1 MKAKSLMHE
10 ILGAMARQ
18 NTTQAEQLG
27 QRQRNVNS
35 SSPSAGT
42 APPCSVMP
50 EQNLCLFS
58 SECREGYRS
67 APVHSGERVTKGI
80 IYDVHLPESWDSCL
94 FFHLSIPQT
103 ESFQRLIQFSFS
115 VLTEQKVPRPV
126 CECFEYIAG
135 VPVFKHPVNLW
146 QHEPQLNTVV
156 STQTLHPSTFR

>member
-10 ILGAMARQ
+10 ILGAMARR

-80 IYDVHLPESWDSCL
+80 IYDIHFLRAETLVSS
-94 FFHLSIPQT
+94 SIYLYP
-103 ESFQRLIQFSFS
+103 RLNRFSD
-115 VLTEQKVPRPV
+115 
-126 CECFEYIAG
+126 
-135 VPVFKHPVNLW
+135 
-146 QHEPQLNTVV
+146 
-156 STQTLHPSTFR
+156 